1 MIPTSGG
8 SLWYNILADME
19 RGRHLPICG
28 GRPASSAIIR
38 EEKMKGKE
46 KLGDIRRALI
56 DYFANYNGT
65 DGAPSFAKFRR
76 GHGLSYADFERLKKK
91 RGFSDVLKEC
101 SEFRRDYLIDCGLT
115 KRFDASFVKFV
126 LQIEGESGDVE
137 IGTPI
142 ISFEVVDE

>member
-1 MIPTSGG
+1 
-8 SLWYNILADME
+8 
-19 RGRHLPICG
+19 
-28 GRPASSAIIR
+28 
-38 EEKMKGKE
+38 MKGKE

-126 LQIEGESGDVE
+126 LQIEDESGNVE

>member
-1 MIPTSGG
+1 MVQYSCRCGGGVDTS
-8 SLWYNILADME
+8 AE
-19 RGRHLPICG
+19 RG
-28 GRPASSAIIR
+28 GRPASSADTR
-38 EEKMKGKE
+38 EEKMRGKE

-126 LQIEGESGDVE
+126 LQIESESGDVE